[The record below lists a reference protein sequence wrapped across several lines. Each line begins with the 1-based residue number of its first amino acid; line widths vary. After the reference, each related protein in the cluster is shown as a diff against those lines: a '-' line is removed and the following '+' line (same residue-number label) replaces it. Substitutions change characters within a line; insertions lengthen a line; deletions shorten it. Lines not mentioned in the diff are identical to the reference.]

1 MKQWFFVVEL
11 LELFEES
18 FQPYWWCHH
27 IQKFHQKQRMSENK
41 LQLWQFS
48 LMLTSL
54 LVNDDQWL
62 IDFLLD
68 STECCTTTSPSSAG
82 NTHTFVSW
90 MTQLPVPAH
99 MFELF
104 HCNWWSKLIKWI
116 KSLHVNETSVTCKE
130 TSSAWLLLWWFNTT
144 RTWNLVWES
153 WLNRRVCELH
163 QSAARRQLHLLVSAP
178 PTHTALTSQSMWW
191 KNINILMWNKPAPPA
206 TSWTS
211 SL

>member
-1 MKQWFFVVEL
+1 
-11 LELFEES
+11 
-18 FQPYWWCHH
+18 
-27 IQKFHQKQRMSENK
+27 
-41 LQLWQFS
+41 
-48 LMLTSL
+48 MLTSL
-54 LVNDDQWL
+54 PVIDDQWL

-68 STECCTTTSPSSAG
+68 STECCTTTSPSSTGKA
-82 NTHTFVSW
+82 HTFVSW

-116 KSLHVNETSVTCKE
+116 KSLHVNKTSVTCKE

-144 RTWNLVWES
+144 RTRNLVWES
-153 WLNRRVCELH
+153 GLNRRVCELLH
-163 QSAARRQLHLLVSAP
+163 QSAAKRRLHLLVSAP

-191 KNINILMWNKPAPPA
+191 KNINVLIWNKPALPA